1 MFSSIKNAI
10 NVVNRFEEHVDEYE
24 SGYIDALEYL
34 IKETDDPLYM
44 MKLGGWY
51 YESRHFDL
59 AEKYHLM
66 AAKKDDMNAY
76 SCLGYIYYY
85 GRIGKKDYKKAYECF
100 KKASDMGDIIS
111 GYKLADMYHRGFY
124 VDKDEQKYKEIIMSL
139 YEEVKDEINLF
150 APVPEI
156 FSRLG
161 RIYLSEGK
169 RYDGIM
175 LLLKAK
181 DFLGQRLWESTFFGD
196 LSIMKYLI
204 KDIYEVIELDQD
216 HLDVFDL
223 YYILTKESIVR
234 ITYNQIDFYI
244 RSDQDGT
251 IEMNDI
257 LYEDVDDFFSRAKL
271 DLRTPIFSVYD
282 QLDDM
287 KLLRWD

>member
-1 MFSSIKNAI
+1 MFDNI
-10 NVVNRFEEHVDEYE
+10 NDALRIVEGFELHHEYE

-34 IKETDDPLYM
+34 IRETDDSLYM

-51 YESRHFDL
+51 YENRHFDL
-59 AEKYHLM
+59 AEKYYLM
-66 AAKKDDMNAY
+66 AADKDDMNAY

-85 GRIGKKDYKKAYECF
+85 GRIGKRDYKKAYECF

-111 GYKLADMYHRGFY
+111 GYKLADMYHRGYY

-161 RIYLSEGK
+161 RIYLNEGK

-175 LLLKAK
+175 LFLKAK
-181 DFLGQRLWESTFFGD
+181 DFLAQRLEHSTFFGD

-204 KDIYEVIELDQD
+204 KDIYEVIELDLD
-216 HLDVFDL
+216 HLDIFDL
-223 YYILTKESIVR
+223 YYILTKESLVR
-234 ITYNQIDFYI
+234 ITYKHNDFYI
-244 RSDQDGT
+244 ESYQDGT
-251 IEMNDI
+251 IEMNDV

-287 KLLRWD
+287 KLLHWD